1 MSVTKKITPI
11 MLVLLFLLAGV
22 LTSWQQWDR
31 EGQLV
36 REHAI
41 NSLVEEI
48 DTIFDDVNTLA
59 VLASAHI
66 QENCTDDLL
75 RKLRLLTASGEKI
88 RSVSIIRTVSGTA
101 LLLKAENCRGLFPM
115 ERLHTH

>member
-36 REHAI
+36 RDHAI
-41 NSLVEEI
+41 NSLVE
-48 DTIFDDVNTLA
+48 
-59 VLASAHI
+59 
-66 QENCTDDLL
+66 
-75 RKLRLLTASGEKI
+75 
-88 RSVSIIRTVSGTA
+88 
-101 LLLKAENCRGLFPM
+101 
-115 ERLHTH
+115 